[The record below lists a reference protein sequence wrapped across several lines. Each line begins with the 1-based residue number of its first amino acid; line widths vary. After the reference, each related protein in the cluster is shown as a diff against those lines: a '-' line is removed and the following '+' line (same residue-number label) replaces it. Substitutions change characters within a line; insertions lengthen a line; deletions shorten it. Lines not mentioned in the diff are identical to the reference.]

1 MPGFVRRD
9 VPYATAYTRSLAE
22 SRKPFRSPKNWRR
35 HRDREYPGQSVS
47 PQPAGGGGFRRRFQ
61 VQSRELASGYRERGP
76 HWLAEHWVQILGPR
90 IAQIHIKEY
99 SRNVRDERGPKAGSQ
114 VDLLTGDNDWPTV
127 LRALDEVG
135 YPGWLIAEQFRIP
148 NLTDEAWLAHV
159 STKMDQIISS

>member
-1 MPGFVRRD
+1 MSWHLAIGNV
-9 VPYATAYTRSLAE
+9 VPTGW
-22 SRKPFRSPKNWRR
+22 P
-35 HRDREYPGQSVS
+35 
-47 PQPAGGGGFRRRFQ
+47 
-61 VQSRELASGYRERGP
+61 
-76 HWLAEHWVQILGPR
+76 EHWVQILGPR